1 MVSRQDNVN
10 LIKSESER
18 IINYLGSL
26 TPDAWTLPSACGL
39 WQVRDVAAH
48 LLMVGDLYADTVSR
62 GIKGDSSPTIGFPP
76 SGSLDPS
83 GFDSLIAS
91 KAIALR
97 ESEGTLLLERIRS
110 TWERW
115 NILLV
120 SIGLGDWDK
129 PCYHIPAV
137 FPADRFILN
146 SVQELAIHEWDMLS
160 RLEPGSPV
168 SKASLPTLMERI
180 PLRFGPTPGYDKFLL
195 ESDITATIRYRFQVT
210 GDVPGQWDIV
220 VEKQKARMEEAS
232 SNTANVTFQCDTST
246 FVILMYKR
254 SMLDPLIEAGKVG
267 VQGHLNLV
275 PAFDGWLKG

>member
-26 TPDAWTLPSACGL
+26 TSDAWTLPSACGL

-83 GFDSLIAS
+83 GFESLIAS
-91 KAIALR
+91 RAIALR

-115 NILLV
+115 NILLA
-120 SIGLGDWDK
+120 SIGPGDWDK

-137 FPADRFILN
+137 FPADRFVLN
-146 SVQELAIHEWDMLS
+146 SVQELAIHEWDMIS
-160 RLEPGSPV
+160 QIEPGSPV

-220 VEKQKARMEEAS
+220 VEKQKARMEES
-232 SNTANVTFQCDTST
+232 PSNTADVTIQCDTST

-254 SMLDPLIEAGKVG
+254 SMLDPLIETGKVS